1 MGDLEN
7 QEPAANAERT
17 PLLAQHQ
24 QQQQQAESTQSASRP
39 TEPEEAEPNGEEQ
52 HETAALLEP
61 QPQEPAQKRT
71 RAWWFWRIL
80 WTVLAA
86 LVLAVFIKGWVD
98 AKDVDFDLGR
108 ALKRALGGGLSGAAA
123 MVLQVLLLMPIRTI
137 MNYQYRHGT
146 GLRTAT
152 KTLYREGRI
161 RRYYQGMG
169 AALVQ
174 GPVARF
180 GDTAANAG
188 ILALMHSNGYLD
200 KLPSPIKT
208 IFVSLCAAAFRMILT
223 PIDTLK
229 TTLQAQ
235 GARGTSLLRQRVKTH
250 GVGSLWWGA
259 FATAAATFVGN
270 YPWFATVST
279 WFTLT
284 PPRPIGS
291 IHWPS
296 MAVANAFGVRRIKY
310 NLLSELLEEP
320 PRHPLIVWLL
330 RLAFIGF
337 CASVISDS
345 VSNSLRVVKT
355 YCQVNDTKVSYSEA
369 ARLVVLQDGISG
381 LFGRGL
387 KTRILANGLQG
398 ILFTILW
405 KLFLDLWEKET
416 SS

>member
-7 QEPAANAERT
+7 QEPAASAERT

-24 QQQQQAESTQSASRP
+24 QQQQQTQSASRP
-39 TEPEEAEPNGEEQ
+39 TEETETSTEPNGDEQ
-52 HETAALLEP
+52 HEAAALLEP
-61 QPQEPAQKRT
+61 QPQEPPRKRT

-270 YPWFATVST
+270 YPWFAT
-279 WFTLT
+279 
-284 PPRPIGS
+284 
-291 IHWPS
+291 
-296 MAVANAFGVRRIKY
+296 Y
-310 NLLSELLEEP
+310 NFLSELLVEP

-355 YCQVNDTKVSYSEA
+355 YRQVNDTKVSYSEA

-405 KLFLDLWEKET
+405 KLFLDL
-416 SS
+416 